1 MQHAKIMNLVQS
13 EVYESSKNR
22 VSMYINGKSSDEIT
36 LILIFVK
43 TVTLLLIQYW
53 LHLELAF
60 GLDTRLI
67 PYELIFNKL
76 AHDRTHR
83 AGSL

>member
-43 TVTLLLIQYW
+43 TVTLLLIQY
-53 LHLELAF
+53 
-60 GLDTRLI
+60 
-67 PYELIFNKL
+67 
-76 AHDRTHR
+76 
-83 AGSL
+83 